1 MKDIYR
7 VIVKPLVTEKS
18 TDQQANHNKYT
29 FEANLCANKHEIKA
43 AVEELFKVKV
53 TDVRTC
59 VYEGKRVRV
68 GRHSGFKPKWKKAIV
83 TVKEGD
89 SIQLFEGV

>member
-7 VIVKPLVTEKS
+7 VIVKPLITEKS

-29 FEANLCANKHEIKA
+29 FRTNLHANKHEIKA

-53 TDVRTC
+53 IDVRTC
-59 VYEGKRVRV
+59 VYHGKKVKV
-68 GRHSGFKPKWKKAIV
+68 GRYSGFKPEWKKAIV

>member
-7 VIVKPLVTEKS
+7 VIVKPLITEKS
-18 TDQQANHNKYT
+18 TDLQTNHNKYT
-29 FEANLCANKHEIKA
+29 FQTDLRANKQEIKA

-59 VYEGKRVRV
+59 VYHGKKTKV
-68 GRHSGFKPKWKKAIV
+68 GRYSGFKPKWKKAVV

-89 SIQLFEGV
+89 NIQLFEGA

>member
-7 VIVKPLVTEKS
+7 VIVKPLITEKS
-18 TDQQANHNKYT
+18 SDQQANHNKYT
-29 FEANLCANKHEIKA
+29 FQTNLNANKHEIKA

-53 TDVRTC
+53 MNVRTC
-59 VYEGKRVRV
+59 VYHGKKTKV
-68 GRHSGFKPKWKKAIV
+68 GRNYGFKPEWKKAIV

>member
-7 VIVKPLVTEKS
+7 VIIKPLITEKS
-18 TDQQANHNKYT
+18 SDQQANHNKYT
-29 FEANLCANKHEIKA
+29 FQTNLNANKHEIKA

-53 TDVRTC
+53 LNVRTC
-59 VYEGKRVRV
+59 VYHGKKTRV
-68 GRHSGFKPKWKKAIV
+68 GRNSGFKPEWKKAIV

>member
-1 MKDIYR
+1 MKDIYQ

-18 TDQQANHNKYT
+18 TDQQANYNKYT
-29 FEANLCANKHEIKA
+29 FKANLHTNKREIKA

-53 TDVRTC
+53 IDVRTC
-59 VYEGKRVRV
+59 VYHGKKVKV

-89 SIQLFEGV
+89 QIKLFEGV

>member
-7 VIVKPLVTEKS
+7 VIVKPLITEKS
-18 TDQQANHNKYT
+18 TDQQASHNKYT
-29 FEANLCANKHEIKA
+29 FQTNLRANKHEIKA

-53 TDVRTC
+53 IDVRTC
-59 VYEGKRVRV
+59 VYHGKKAKV
-68 GRHSGFKPKWKKAIV
+68 GRNSGFKPEWKKAIV

>member
-29 FEANLCANKHEIKA
+29 FKANLCANKHEIKT

-53 TDVRTC
+53 TNVRTC
-59 VYEGKRVRV
+59 VYHGKKVRV
-68 GRHSGFKPKWKKAIV
+68 GRNFGFKSKWKKAIV

-89 SIQLFEGV
+89 NIQLFEGV

>member
-7 VIVKPLVTEKS
+7 VIVKPLITEKS
-18 TDQQANHNKYT
+18 SDLQANHNKYT
-29 FEANLCANKHEIKA
+29 FQTNLNANKHEIKA

-53 TDVRTC
+53 MNVRTC
-59 VYEGKRVRV
+59 VYHGKKTKV
-68 GRHSGFKPKWKKAIV
+68 GRNSGFKPEWKKAIV

>member
-7 VIVKPLVTEKS
+7 VIVKPLITEKS
-18 TDQQANHNKYT
+18 SDLQANHNKYT
-29 FEANLCANKHEIKA
+29 FQTNLNANKHEIKA

-53 TDVRTC
+53 LNVRTC
-59 VYEGKRVRV
+59 VYHGKKTRV
-68 GRHSGFKPKWKKAIV
+68 GRNSGFKPEWKKAIV

>member
-18 TDQQANHNKYT
+18 TGLQADHNKYT
-29 FEANLCANKHEIKA
+29 FRANLRANKHEIKA

-53 TDVRTC
+53 IDVRTC
-59 VYEGKRVRV
+59 VYHGKKVKV